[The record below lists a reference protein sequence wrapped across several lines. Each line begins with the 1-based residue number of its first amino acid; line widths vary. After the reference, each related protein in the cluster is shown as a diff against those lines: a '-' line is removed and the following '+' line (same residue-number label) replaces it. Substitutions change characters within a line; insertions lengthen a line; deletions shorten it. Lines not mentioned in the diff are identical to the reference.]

1 MRTVS
6 SVSQTHILQ
15 WNRANYLSILETF
28 LPFEMEVTYGAALH
42 LMMANT
48 LFPHATDGQWFSE
61 QAHSVFDEMIFKGN
75 KLAAARK
82 TELTHLEGLFQELAV
97 RIERYGLQTLA
108 LTTPQN
114 TEDGIEMAHLPTQ
127 QLQEPAADP
136 TLHEHPQPDLHLH
149 PGPAAVHSH
158 QHADADAHV
167 LQDPAPSSTLPHL
180 ANGVE
185 LLDEIGISS
194 YEFLSIIEQI
204 GKTDNSVLD

>member
-1 MRTVS
+1 
-6 SVSQTHILQ
+6 
-15 WNRANYLSILETF
+15 
-28 LPFEMEVTYGAALH
+28 MEVTYGAALH
-42 LMMANT
+42 LMMTST
-48 LFPHATDGQWFSE
+48 LFPHATEGQWYSE

-82 TELTHLEGLFQELAV
+82 TELSHLEGLFHELSI

-114 TEDGIEMAHLPTQ
+114 TDDGSDMSNTPTQ
-127 QLQEPAADP
+127 QLQEPAV
-136 TLHEHPQPDLHLH
+136 DLHAHAHAHVPPNLH
-149 PGPAAVHSH
+149 PDPAAMHGP
-158 QHADADAHV
+158 V
-167 LQDPAPSSTLPHL
+167 LPDPAPSPSMHL

-204 GKTDNSVLD
+204 GQTENSVLD